1 PLVFGFKVRNKK
13 KLKENKK
20 SGHIFISN
28 HIHPL
33 DSFLIGTYLF
43 PKRAYFTM
51 LESNLGLPFIGKL
64 MRFLGG
70 VPIPTKRAQLAN
82 FETEMGIALKKKH
95 FVGFFPESALKPYH
109 PSIRNFKKGAIH
121 FALKMEVAIIPMV
134 MILKKP
140 KGIYK
145 LYKRKPLIE
154 LHILDRY
161 LITTKGT
168 KRETV
173 NYHLEAL
180 QKIVSTYFNEH
191 SDIKEDNTNG

>member
-1 PLVFGFKVRNKK
+1 
-13 KLKENKK
+13 
-20 SGHIFISN
+20 
-28 HIHPL
+28 
-33 DSFLIGTYLF
+33 
-43 PKRAYFTM
+43 
-51 LESNLGLPFIGKL
+51 
-64 MRFLGG
+64 
-70 VPIPTKRAQLAN
+70 
-82 FETEMGIALKKKH
+82 
-95 FVGFFPESALKPYH
+95 
-109 PSIRNFKKGAIH
+109 
-121 FALKMEVAIIPMV
+121 MV